1 MKIKKVAIIG
11 TGVIGACKEI
21 GIIKDEIKNAILDG
35 EIENNYKS
43 AFNLM
48 KIKGKSL
55 GL

>member
-1 MKIKKVAIIG
+1 MKHFKNG
-11 TGVIGACKEI
+11 PCKEV

-48 KIKGKSL
+48 KIRGKSL